1 MDNIL
6 KKILYRAN
14 HRGTKEMDLILGGF
28 AGKFLSYLTKEEV
41 NQFEKILT
49 FADKELTVWL
59 IDNTENFEIQK
70 IGISKKLKD
79 FCDNYY
85 KLK

>member
-28 AGKFLSYLTKEEV
+28 AAKFLAYLTKEEV

-49 FADKELTVWL
+49 FTDKELSVWL
-59 IDNTENFEIQK
+59 IDNSDNFEIQK